1 MRTAAPVLR
10 IVPEELRARV
20 HAQLKGR
27 TAQFTGSR
35 AYCESRY
42 LLSGLAQCALCGGRF
57 ASQSRTHGQQ
67 LVKFYACTSHWKRG
81 REVCGNGLAGRM
93 DLIDAEVLATLR
105 DRSRA
110 MPRAAAPCSRH
121 YWSDRSGSPRTSTTD
136 GGGIGS
142 VVRSPSIGSSPV

>member
-10 IVPEELRARV
+10 IVPEARA

-42 LLSGLAQCALCGGRF
+42 LLSGLARCALCGGGL

-67 LVKFYACTSHWKRG
+67 LVKFYACASHWKRG

-110 MPRAAAPCSRH
+110 MPGAAAPCSRD